1 MAGLKYRISSQEA
14 KNVKDALVY
23 SKFKSPGILARL
35 LLESFIFED
44 GDINS
49 DWFVREKACE
59 KGNFTKIRD
68 RLIEEKFIHFRED
81 SRRYFAG
88 SRLNPYL
95 DALKLVKWAT
105 IADLALKAD
114 LSELRE
120 LDAKKADRIEYNVT
134 KMELELVREKLANTV
149 MELKT
154 VKENLAN
161 TDMELKTVKEN
172 LAITDERISKVEN
185 SMESVY
191 AKLELGEP
199 DPPFY
204 VKLQRKIGL
213 KDDENLKH

>member
-1 MAGLKYRISSQEA
+1 MAGIKYRISSQEA
-14 KNVKDALVY
+14 RNLKAKLVY
-23 SKFKSPGILARL
+23 AKFKSPGILARL
-35 LLESFIFED
+35 LLESFLFED

-49 DWFVREKACE
+49 DWFVREKACA
-59 KGNFTKIRD
+59 KGKFSKIRE

-88 SRLNPYL
+88 IRLKPHL

-105 IADLALKAD
+105 IADLELKAD

-134 KMELELVREKLANTV
+134 KMELELVREK
-149 MELKT
+149 
-154 VKENLAN
+154 LAN